1 MRAKI
6 GRGWRI
12 LAVVLI
18 HALEIGWAAWY
29 MYGLKA
35 KGKLLG
41 VARASDDPLAL
52 LGQNLVESL
61 VPLLLFLLF
70 LFLLKKDFPDAMYLR
85 LRGKW
90 QRVAAAALALA
101 IAGITARCLA
111 VKQDRFTILYNLFY
125 YLVIIAFFEE
135 FVTIGVCAYLLRDEN
150 WPIRYLVPNLC
161 FALIHLFSHA
171 GFGAI
176 TLPYLMQFLF
186 TEVLGLA
193 VTGCLM
199 QLLKEKSGTLWLPV
213 LLHALMDYSV
223 VLRY

>member
-1 MRAKI
+1 MRAKN

-12 LAVVLI
+12 PAVVLI

-101 IAGITARCLA
+101 LAGITARCLA

-135 FVTIGVCAYLLRDEN
+135 FVTRGVCVYLLRAED

-161 FALIHLFSHA
+161 FALNHLFSHA

-193 VTGCLM
+193 VIGCLM

-213 LLHALMDYSV
+213 LLHALMDFSV